1 MIINWQ
7 EPSPIIGGYMWEIIE
22 DTLIDSFRMLPF
34 LFVAYLIIEYIEH
47 KSSGR
52 FVKGLR
58 KFGVVGGAVLGCV
71 PQCGFS
77 VAASNLYAGRIIT
90 TGTLMAVF
98 LSTSDEAIPILLS
111 NPGNL
116 DTIMLLIAVKV
127 IIAIVAGLAADY
139 LFKGF
144 FVKNGKEN
152 ISNAIHHH
160 VCTDCGCE
168 DEHGILKPAL
178 KHTMNIFIFLI
189 LTNLF
194 LNILIAFVGEENL
207 SKLLLNDS
215 FLQPI
220 LAGIIGL
227 IPNCA
232 ASILLTQLY
241 IEGSLSFG
249 SVIAGLSTGAGL
261 GLLVLFRVN
270 HNIKENIKIILYIYI
285 VSVLAGLLIQ
295 FIM

>member
-1 MIINWQ
+1 
-7 EPSPIIGGYMWEIIE
+7 MWVIIE

-52 FVKGLR
+52 LVKGLR

-116 DTIMLLIAVKV
+116 DTIILLIAVKV

-160 VCTDCGCE
+160 VCTDCGCD

-194 LNILIAFVGEENL
+194 LNILMSFVGEENL

-215 FLQPI
+215 FLQPL

>member
-1 MIINWQ
+1 
-7 EPSPIIGGYMWEIIE
+7 MWEIIE

-52 FVKGLR
+52 LVKGLR

-116 DTIMLLIAVKV
+116 DTIILLIAVKV

-152 ISNAIHHH
+152 ISNAIHHQ
-160 VCTDCGCE
+160 VCTDCGCD

-194 LNILIAFVGEENL
+194 LNILMSFVGEENL

-215 FLQPI
+215 FLQPL

>member
-1 MIINWQ
+1 
-7 EPSPIIGGYMWEIIE
+7 MWEIIE

-52 FVKGLR
+52 LVKGLR

-116 DTIMLLIAVKV
+116 DTIILLIAVKV

-160 VCTDCGCE
+160 VCTDCGCD

-194 LNILIAFVGEENL
+194 LNILISFVGEENL

-215 FLQPI
+215 FLQPL

>member
-1 MIINWQ
+1 
-7 EPSPIIGGYMWEIIE
+7 MWEIIE

-52 FVKGLR
+52 LVKGLR

-116 DTIMLLIAVKV
+116 DTIILLIAVKV

-160 VCTDCGCE
+160 VCTDCGCD

-194 LNILIAFVGEENL
+194 LNILMSFVGEESL
-207 SKLLLNDS
+207 SKILLNDS

>member
-1 MIINWQ
+1 
-7 EPSPIIGGYMWEIIE
+7 MWVIIE

-52 FVKGLR
+52 LVKGLR

-116 DTIMLLIAVKV
+116 DTIILLIAVKV

-194 LNILIAFVGEENL
+194 LNILMSFVGEENL

-215 FLQPI
+215 FLQPL

-249 SVIAGLSTGAGL
+249 SVIAGLSTGAGV

>member
-1 MIINWQ
+1 
-7 EPSPIIGGYMWEIIE
+7 MWEIIE

-52 FVKGLR
+52 LVKGLR

-116 DTIMLLIAVKV
+116 DTIILLIAVKV

>member
-1 MIINWQ
+1 
-7 EPSPIIGGYMWEIIE
+7 MWEIIE

-52 FVKGLR
+52 LVKGLR

-116 DTIMLLIAVKV
+116 DTIILLIAVKV

-160 VCTDCGCE
+160 VCTDCGCD

>member
-1 MIINWQ
+1 
-7 EPSPIIGGYMWEIIE
+7 MWEIIE

-52 FVKGLR
+52 LVKGLR
-58 KFGVVGGAVLGCV
+58 KFGVVGGAALGCV

-160 VCTDCGCE
+160 VCTDCGCD

-194 LNILIAFVGEENL
+194 LNILISFVGEENL

-215 FLQPI
+215 FLQPL

>member
-1 MIINWQ
+1 
-7 EPSPIIGGYMWEIIE
+7 MWEIIE

-52 FVKGLR
+52 LVKGLR

-160 VCTDCGCE
+160 VCTDCGCD

-194 LNILIAFVGEENL
+194 LNILMSFVGEESL
-207 SKLLLNDS
+207 SKILLNDS

>member
-1 MIINWQ
+1 
-7 EPSPIIGGYMWEIIE
+7 MWEIIE

-52 FVKGLR
+52 LVKGLR
-58 KFGVVGGAVLGCV
+58 KFGVVGGAALGCV

>member
-1 MIINWQ
+1 
-7 EPSPIIGGYMWEIIE
+7 MWEIIE

-52 FVKGLR
+52 LVKGLR

-160 VCTDCGCE
+160 VCTDCGCD

-194 LNILIAFVGEENL
+194 LNILISFVGEENL

-249 SVIAGLSTGAGL
+249 SVIAGLSTGAGV

>member
-1 MIINWQ
+1 
-7 EPSPIIGGYMWEIIE
+7 MWEIIE

-52 FVKGLR
+52 LVKGLR

-116 DTIMLLIAVKV
+116 DTIILLIAVKV

-160 VCTDCGCE
+160 VCTDCGCD

-194 LNILIAFVGEENL
+194 LNILMSFVGEENL